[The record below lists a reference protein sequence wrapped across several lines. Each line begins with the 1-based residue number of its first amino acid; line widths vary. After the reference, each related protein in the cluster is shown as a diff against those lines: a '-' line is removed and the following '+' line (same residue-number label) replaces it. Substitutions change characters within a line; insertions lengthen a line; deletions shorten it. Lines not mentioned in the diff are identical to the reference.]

1 MEKDNKEFTAED
13 IRAITQNGTYEDSS
27 NLWIF
32 LVLMFV
38 FAGWYPP
45 NDSKTREELAELK
58 GKVSVLEKLAAR
70 GN

>member
-1 MEKDNKEFTAED
+1 MEKENKEFTAED

-27 NLWIF
+27 NLWIY
-32 LVLMFV
+32 LILMFA
-38 FAGWYPP
+38 FAVLYPS

-58 GKVSVLEKLAAR
+58 GKVSMLEKLAVR

>member
-1 MEKDNKEFTAED
+1 MEKDNKEFITED

-27 NLWIF
+27 TLWIF
-32 LVLMFV
+32 LILMFA
-38 FAGWYPP
+38 FAGWYPS

-58 GKVSVLEKLAAR
+58 GKVSVLEKLAVR